1 MKPGRNDACP
11 CGSGRKYK
19 YCCLSESA
27 TVAELGEQTWRR
39 VRAAIDGYAGD
50 MLHFIAKCYGVD
62 AIQQGWFEFTMGK
75 SEEFVQGEPN
85 SELFFSWL
93 FHVWS
98 PQKLKGNVISD
109 ATLYGVPPSRAYLER
124 RAGRLHPLLRRYLE
138 ACLIAPFGFH
148 EICECEPG
156 VGFTTQDLLTGAE
169 LNVRERSGSAPLAR
183 GDIIFGQI
191 VALSGIAMVE
201 ALAPFSFPP
210 SYKIHLIQVRT
221 RPELK
226 HSSDL
231 ALRTLYFSLADA
243 YLNPPPP
250 RLHNTDG
257 DPIEPRTL
265 YFEIDSAQA
274 AFDALSSLALGSTRE
289 ELLAQAK
296 FGAKG
301 AVVEAQIPWI
311 RRNHPK
317 HDLETVVLGQLHI
330 ADGKLKVEVNSAAR
344 ASAFRKLLEKTS
356 GFKARYLR
364 TRKHPID
371 VARPVA
377 LPGAGAGFTPRN
389 AEQEELLKQPEV
401 RAQLEQLQRRHYE
414 NWPEVAL
421 PALNNKTPLEAVL
434 NDDGREMVEAL
445 IAQFERDSSRMPVPP
460 DPAVFAKLRHRLGLQ
475 GG

>member
-1 MKPGRNDACP
+1 MGR
-11 CGSGRKYK
+11 
-19 YCCLSESA
+19 SE
-27 TVAELGEQTWRR
+27 R
-39 VRAAIDGYAGD
+39 
-50 MLHFIAKCYGVD
+50 
-62 AIQQGWFEFTMGK
+62 
-75 SEEFVQGEPN
+75 FVQGEPN

-93 FHVWS
+93 FHVGS

-156 VGFTTQDLLTGAE
+156 VGFTTQDVLTGAE
-169 LNVRERSGSAPLAR
+169 LNVRERSGSATLAR

-250 RLHNTDG
+250 SLHNTDG

-265 YFEIDSAQA
+265 YLEIESAQA

-289 ELLAQAK
+289 ELLTEAK
-296 FGAKG
+296 FSAKG
-301 AVVEAQIPWI
+301 AVIEAQIPWI
-311 RRNHPK
+311 RHNHPK

-330 ADGKLKVEVNSAAR
+330 ADGKLKVEVNSVAR
-344 ASAFRKLLEKTS
+344 ASAERLSPSNSFASGGSAAKGFPAPVSRSSGEVIFGPDDPCGASPGMVFMESNTTPAAATCSYLE
-356 GFKARYLR
+356 
-364 TRKHPID
+364 HPY
-371 VARPVA
+371 AW
-377 LPGAGAGFTPRN
+377 LS
-389 AEQEELLKQPEV
+389 
-401 RAQLEQLQRRHYE
+401 
-414 NWPEVAL
+414 
-421 PALNNKTPLEAVL
+421 AVL
-434 NDDGREMVEAL
+434 QL
-445 IAQFERDSSRMPVPP
+445 
-460 DPAVFAKLRHRLGLQ
+460 LQ
-475 GG
+475 

>member
-19 YCCLSESA
+19 YCCLSASA

-50 MLHFIAKCYGVD
+50 MLHFISKCYGVD

-85 SELFFSWL
+85 AELFFAWL

-98 PQKLKGNVISD
+98 PQKPKGNIISD
-109 ATLYGVPPSRAYLER
+109 ASLYGVPPSRAYLDR
-124 RAGRLHPLLRRYLE
+124 KAGRLDPMLQRYLE
-138 ACLIAPFGFH
+138 ACLAAPFGFH

-156 VGFTTQDLLTGAE
+156 VGFTTRDVLTGAE
-169 LNVRERSGSAPLAR
+169 RNVRERSGSATLAR

-201 ALAPFSFPP
+201 ALAPYSFPP
-210 SYKIHLIQVRT
+210 GYKLHLIQVRT
-221 RPELK
+221 RPELQ
-226 HSSDL
+226 HPSDL
-231 ALRTLYFSLADA
+231 ALRALYFSLADA
-243 YLNPPPP
+243 YLNPPLPK
-250 RLHNTDG
+250 LHNTD
-257 DPIEPRTL
+257 DEPIEPRTL

-274 AFDALSSLALGSTRE
+274 AFDALSCLALGSTRE
-289 ELLAQAK
+289 ELLADAR
-296 FGAKG
+296 FSAKG
-301 AVVEAQIPWI
+301 AVIEAQIPWI
-311 RRNHPK
+311 RQNHPK
-317 HDLETVVLGQLHI
+317 HDLESVVLGQLHI
-330 ADGKLKVEVNSAAR
+330 ADSKLKVEVNSAAR
-344 ASAFRKLLEKTS
+344 ASAFRKLLEKTA
-356 GFKARYLR
+356 GLKVRYLR
-364 TRKHPID
+364 TRKHPVD
-371 VARPVA
+371 VTGAAR
-377 LPGAGAGFTPRN
+377 LPGAGAGFTPRG

-401 RAQLEQLQRRHYE
+401 RAKLEQLQRRHYE

-421 PALNNKTPLEAVL
+421 PALNNKTPLEAVR
-434 NDDGREMVEAL
+434 NADGREMVEAL

-460 DPAVFAKLRHRLGLQ
+460 DPTVFAMLRHRLGLQ

>member
-11 CGSGRKYK
+11 CGSGKKYK

-27 TVAELGEQTWRR
+27 TVADLDEQTWRH

-50 MLHFIAKCYGVD
+50 VLHFISKCYGVD

-75 SEEFVQGEPN
+75 SKEFVQGDPN
-85 SELFFSWL
+85 AELFFSWL

-124 RAGRLHPLLRRYLE
+124 RSGRLASTGATLSLRPASSHPLASMRSANANLGWALPTRD
-138 ACLIAPFGFH
+138 
-148 EICECEPG
+148 
-156 VGFTTQDLLTGAE
+156 VLTGAE
-169 LNVRERSGSAPLAR
+169 LNVRELSASAMLAR
-183 GDIIFGQI
+183 GYEILGQI

-221 RPELK
+221 RPELE

-274 AFDALSSLALGSTRE
+274 AFDALSSLTLGSTRE
-289 ELLAQAK
+289 ELLAEAK
-296 FGAKG
+296 FSAKG
-301 AVVEAQIPWI
+301 AVIEAQVPWI
-311 RRNHPK
+311 RRNDPK

-371 VARPVA
+371 VTRPVG

-389 AEQEELLKQPEV
+389 AEQEELLNQPEV

-421 PALNNKTPLEAVL
+421 PALNNRTPLEAVR
-434 NDDGREMVEAL
+434 NADGREMVEAL

-460 DPAVFAKLRHRLGLQ
+460 DSTVFTNLRRRLGL
-475 GG
+475 